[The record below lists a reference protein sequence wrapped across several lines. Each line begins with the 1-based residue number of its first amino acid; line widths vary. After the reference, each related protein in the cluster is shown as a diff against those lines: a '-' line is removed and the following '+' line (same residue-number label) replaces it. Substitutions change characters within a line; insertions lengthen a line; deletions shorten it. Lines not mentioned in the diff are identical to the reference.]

1 MYRCDQCGSPH
12 VQAMAWANINTG
24 AFVEW
29 DEGNNRYWCEDCE
42 SAGRDQESIRVTC
55 AAWGMAEDDVYA
67 HIEDD

>member
-42 SAGRDQESIRVTC
+42 SAGRDPPAGRKRQLQQHRGKR
-55 AAWGMAEDDVYA
+55 AAGW
-67 HIEDD
+67 